1 MFAEMPFVVCTL
13 LAIGEETLTEFLSK
27 ATRTAVEW
35 VHMMGMKSERF
46 NTEKAEFEQASFR
59 KVNGSS
65 LPLSARFVGHS
76 SRQLSCLRLIPPP
89 ARLPPGNL
97 GPTLGVAM
105 GAGAR
110 ATTAALAEALVLI
123 SLCVCT

>member
-13 LAIGEETLTEFLSK
+13 LTIGEETLTEFLSK
-27 ATRTAVEW
+27 ATRTVVEW
-35 VHMMGMKSERF
+35 VQMMGMKSERF
-46 NTEKAEFEQASFR
+46 NNEKAEFDQASFR
-59 KVNGSS
+59 KVNRSS
-65 LPLSARFVGHS
+65 LPLSARFTGHS
-76 SRQLSCLRLIPPP
+76 SRQPSCLRPVLPP
-89 ARLPPGNL
+89 ACLPPGNL

-110 ATTAALAEALVLI
+110 AMTAALAEALVLI